1 MSKADKLVLRFLSIP
16 KDFTFEELRKVLKG
30 YGYEEIK
37 TGKTSGSR
45 VAFYNSE
52 LDDMIKFHKPHP
64 SSIIKRCY
72 LREIERQLI
81 DKGVIR

>member
-45 VAFYNSE
+45 VAFYNTE